1 MIFSKKIGKNT
12 FSSHFRHI
20 TSSENWKSGFET
32 PHCDNTAAGHPSR
45 TPSDFANF
53 FPTHNGSHNVQ
64 RRTTRFCPKIG
75 KNENG
80 KNAVFPKKNQ
90 HITSSLR
97 SGLINWPENCISQGS
112 VAARRK
118 LCFCS
123 RRGAQWPPDPCRALT
138 RRTDQLARWSNRWT
152 WRGRHDPSHCI
163 DRRPRGCR
171 AAGAAAPGNL
181 CRGNCPLAWACM
193 LWLGVSV

>member
-1 MIFSKKIGKNT
+1 MKKTKNTHILFYSKKITPLIFKKVRTVCRLWGHPTHIEIPPHIETRGSVFLLAQFWRAHVTSTLKKTFLNTLRIHSIFSKKIGKNT

-32 PHCDNTAAGHPSR
+32 PHCDNTAAGRPSR

-90 HITSSLR
+90 HITSSLMT
-97 SGLINWPENCISQGS
+97 SYQ
-112 VAARRK
+112 
-118 LCFCS
+118 
-123 RRGAQWPPDPCRALT
+123 LT
-138 RRTDQLARWSNRWT
+138 SFQHGKRESSTN
-152 WRGRHDPSHCI
+152 
-163 DRRPRGCR
+163 
-171 AAGAAAPGNL
+171 
-181 CRGNCPLAWACM
+181 
-193 LWLGVSV
+193 